1 MPPPIR
7 KKSLIKKG
15 VRRRM
20 KVLAGLGLSMV
31 WLLAACGGTSH
42 VVTQKVYT
50 DPNREV
56 GLQTVSESSRGEGFS
71 HPAFLKNTDIA
82 NVLKGL
88 YVERQSS
95 ISLPLMGGGEFG
107 ALPLV
112 FNQNEIAFFAPLLA
126 RVRLAQ
132 PNEVVTFYER
142 GEISHLHE
150 VRTSGGLYL
159 QGDVLYVILSN
170 HAPTKFGRTWKN
182 TLTRRLRPSSNS
194 SRNPAGW
201 CLILSIHGHTAKR
214 SFGTVATG
222 KPWQVGVR
230 SRNCGN
236 KWNDTGALVHCTSSL
251 LNCPGLDS
259 PEKTTRDLCRIVD
272 STPRCDRASV
282 GDRRVIFWTPAI
294 CCRSPADR
302 QPPGDVAP

>member
-1 MPPPIR
+1 
-7 KKSLIKKG
+7 
-15 VRRRM
+15 M
-20 KVLAGLGLSMV
+20 KMLAGLGFCMV
-31 WLLAACGGTSH
+31 WLLAACGGPPH
-42 VVTQKVYT
+42 VVTQKVYE

-56 GLQTVSESSRGEGFS
+56 GLQVVSERSRSEGFS

-95 ISLPLMGGGEFG
+95 AVSLPLLGGGESERY
-107 ALPLV
+107 PV

-126 RVRLAQ
+126 QGFGLAQ

-150 VRTSGGLYL
+150 VRTSGGLFV

-170 HAPTKFGRTWKN
+170 HAAQTEIWQDVEEYHSPVRLQPLKQLEPQPGRLVFDPPQFMAPPQKE
-182 TLTRRLRPSSNS
+182 
-194 SRNPAGW
+194 
-201 CLILSIHGHTAKR
+201 

-230 SRNCGN
+230 FKELR
-236 KWNDTGALVHCTSSL
+236 
-251 LNCPGLDS
+251 
-259 PEKTTRDLCRIVD
+259 
-272 STPRCDRASV
+272 
-282 GDRRVIFWTPAI
+282 
-294 CCRSPADR
+294 
-302 QPPGDVAP
+302 